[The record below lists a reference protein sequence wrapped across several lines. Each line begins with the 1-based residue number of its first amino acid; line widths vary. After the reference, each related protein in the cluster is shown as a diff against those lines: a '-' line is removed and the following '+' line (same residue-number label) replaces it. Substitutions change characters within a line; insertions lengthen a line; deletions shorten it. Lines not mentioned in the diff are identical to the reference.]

1 MASPFQQQA
10 LYRKLIYTGLILGL
24 FTVSLVY
31 KHYLQSRANSLALR
45 EENRGEVELTGS
57 ALRWTLTGSRGA
69 AVCFLWVQA
78 MDKMKRNEWNEL
90 ELIVDSVAKLQ
101 PHFTTPW
108 LFQSWNMAFNVS
120 VECDSPHDKY
130 FYISRGIEL
139 LAEGERRNRG
149 SKNPDGEFD
158 YPGHPDLRFN
168 IGFYYQLKLGTS
180 DENRT
185 LRSLF
190 QLSCIE
196 PSERDPALLEEKDP
210 DGNVRVNLQ
219 KFERFCKLHPRLV
232 RRLREQ
238 LNCVT
243 PESVRDFLRDH
254 KELPTRFDPDTK
266 RLKADD
272 QQFPILP
279 PPFNYPQPQPK
290 PKDPLDDDFDPFG
303 AARAWY
309 AFAMEPLPPLDPDFE
324 LEGFKFDRRRHRLP
338 KMSHYIFR
346 QYPALGQEFIA
357 TNLEEEGWF
366 DQEGWVIKGRSG
378 RTDWFR
384 DDKGRDRPVRVG
396 DDPVLGPRLA
406 SQRAWDLAFRMY
418 DEFGRTTQLL
428 MPDAK
433 SDDPLKKRHRK
444 LEKQARQFQK
454 ILGENPQTRPDQLSR
469 EMMEGF
475 KAVQIIKNLEYYRHN
490 TNFKNH
496 YTKIEG
502 ERYRE
507 TVQGRKL
514 YFEAE
519 NLWEHADAEGAM
531 IKYSEWIKTWKDL
544 LEKHPSY
551 RENETVQE
559 ESYER
564 QMKYLGRYRKTYDR
578 EIKKLLL
585 DNAEAGVQATARF
598 GAGIAGGLQALPWLY
613 LKIEPSSQQP
623 LAVEAGPALAVAG
636 APAALGLVS
645 AFATVNGRYKERT
658 LESLVMGD
666 ASDRIIRMARVKGP
680 FDERMPHPALGAS
693 VIALGASAPGTAP
706 LSATAALI
714 TGKGSKLEGKPFFNP
729 EIAQRYWQTRQSET
743 RTAPAG
749 GAPGG
754 VMQPDGRPQPAGAA
768 GPR

>member
-10 LYRKLIYTGLILGL
+10 LYRKLIYTGLIVAL

-31 KHYLQSRANSLALR
+31 RQYLVSRANHLALR

-69 AVCFLWVQA
+69 AVCFLWMAA

-149 SKNPDGEFD
+149 SKNPDGTYD

-196 PSERDPALLEEKDP
+196 PSERDPALLEKEDA
-210 DGNVRVNLQ
+210 DRNVDMT
-219 KFERFCKLHPRLV
+219 KFEAFCKNHPRLV

-238 LNCVT
+238 LNCGT

-254 KELPTRFDPDTK
+254 KELPTRFERKIKKP
-266 RLKADD
+266 AE

-279 PPFNYPQPQPK
+279 PHFNYPGFPQPK
-290 PKDPLDDDFDPFG
+290 PTDELGDDFDPFG

-324 LEGFKFDRRRHRLP
+324 LEGFKFDRRRYRLP

-346 QYPALGQEFIA
+346 QYPALGQEFVA
-357 TNLEEEGWF
+357 QNLEDEGWF
-366 DQEGWVIKGRSG
+366 DADGWVIKGRSG
-378 RTDWFR
+378 KPDWFK
-384 DDKGRDRPVRVG
+384 DDQGRDRPVRVG

-406 SQRAWDLAFRMY
+406 SQTAWDLAFRMY

-433 SDDPLKKRHRK
+433 SADPLKKRHRK

-454 ILGENPQTRPDQLSR
+454 VFGENPQMRPDQLSR

-475 KAVQIIKNLEYYRHN
+475 KAIQIIKNLEYYRHN

-519 NLWEHADAEGAM
+519 NLWKQGDYQQAID
-531 IKYSEWIKTWKDL
+531 KYSQWIKTWKDL
-544 LEKHPSY
+544 LVRHPSY

-564 QMKYLGRYRKTYDR
+564 QMRYLGRYRKWYER
-578 EIKKLLL
+578 EFKKLLL
-585 DNAEAGVQATARF
+585 DNAEAGIQANGRF

-623 LAVEAGPALAVAG
+623 LPVEAGPALAVAG

-645 AFATVNGRYKERT
+645 AIATVSGGYKERT
-658 LESLVMGD
+658 LESLVKGD
-666 ASDRIIRMARVKGP
+666 ASDRIIRISRVKGP
-680 FDERMPHPALGAS
+680 FDERMPNPT
-693 VIALGASAPGTAP
+693 LGASAIALGPSAPGMAP
-706 LSATAALI
+706 LFATGALI
-714 TGKGSKLEGKPFFNP
+714 TGIGSKLAGKPFFNP
-729 EIAQRYWQTRQSET
+729 EIAQRFWQSRQSET
-743 RTAPAG
+743 GTAPPG
-749 GAPGG
+749 GAPAVGMG
-754 VMQPDGRPQPAGAA
+754 PDGRPQPPQPPGPV